1 MKNPNGPSIGEKEC
15 WADTLADQ
23 QAQFNPCRDLTQ
35 TERKVVARQLLVR
48 LDGAVAADDWDVA
61 YAVAVE
67 FTHQARCI
75 RLSPTPE
82 EARAAA
88 SGSMI

>member
-1 MKNPNGPSIGEKEC
+1 MSE
-15 WADTLADQ
+15 
-23 QAQFNPCRDLTQ
+23 FNPCREMTP
-35 TERKVVARQLLVR
+35 TERKVLARQLLVR
-48 LDGAVAADDWDVA
+48 LDGAVAADDWDIA
-61 YAVAVE
+61 YQVAVE

>member
-1 MKNPNGPSIGEKEC
+1 MSE
-15 WADTLADQ
+15 
-23 QAQFNPCRDLTQ
+23 FNPCREMTV
-35 TERKVVARQLLVR
+35 TERKVLARQLLVR

-61 YAVAVE
+61 YQVAVE

-75 RLSPTPE
+75 RLSPADE
-82 EARAAA
+82 QEARAAA